1 MMKKA
6 VLVFAVRLY
15 TAVLCTISIGD
26 NVNGMIERQP
36 VLSPLS
42 VPND

>member
-6 VLVFAVRLY
+6 MLVFAVRLY
-15 TAVLCTISIGD
+15 TAVLCKITIGD

-42 VPND
+42 FSND